1 MQIKDIASQIV
12 EMEKV
17 PTYFNNTKIF
27 SSITYLK
34 HNSDKQRGLY
44 LPDCDSLEALEYCK
58 SNMPDGFARIKQMIC
73 TKCNFDEIS
82 FSVFS
87 ILHELGHWIQYKEFI
102 KEGHTDEELIS
113 CYELQRAA
121 MYMQRDSE
129 CQKCKSKEDI
139 IALNKKYDNL
149 YAELPTEKYA
159 NDFALSNLVKSV
171 TKIK

>member
-17 PTYFNNTKIF
+17 PTYFNNTKSF

-34 HNSDKQRGLY
+34 QNSDKQRGLY
-44 LPDCDSLEALEYCK
+44 LPDCDSLEAVEYCK
-58 SNMPDGFARIKQMIC
+58 SNIPDGFARIKQIIC

-87 ILHELGHWIQYKEFI
+87 ILHELGHWLQYKEFI
-102 KEGHTDEELIS
+102 EEGHTDIEFIS
-113 CYELQRAA
+113 RYELQRAV
-121 MYMQRDSE
+121 MYMQRDSAY
-129 CQKCKSKEDI
+129 QKCKSKEDI

-159 NDFALSNLVKSV
+159 NDFALSHLIEGVMKVK
-171 TKIK
+171 